1 MLSDTTLFCLAY
13 LTDEQIEA
21 NGGIPSASLAAMRED
36 TIATAEFA
44 HSYLVGTGILEGKFS
59 EMPEYP
65 DFYWG
70 DGSMEENLC
79 KDSLLAEELLC
90 PEL

>member
-1 MLSDTTLFCLAY
+1 MLTETELFCLTY
-13 LTDEQIEA
+13 LSGEQIEA
-21 NGGIPSASLAAMRED
+21 NGGIPSALLAAQRED

-44 HSYLVGTGILEGKFS
+44 HSYLVGMGMLEETYS
-59 EMPEYP
+59 EMLIYS

-70 DGSMEENLC
+70 NGPDEEP
-79 KDSLLAEELLC
+79 LC

>member
-1 MLSDTTLFCLAY
+1 MLSDTTLFCLVY
-13 LTDEQIEA
+13 LGDEEIEA
-21 NGGIPSASLAAMRED
+21 NGGIPSALLAAQRED

-44 HSYLVGTGILEGKFS
+44 HSYLVGMGMLEETYS
-59 EMPEYP
+59 EMPIYP

-70 DGSMEENLC
+70 NGPDEEP
-79 KDSLLAEELLC
+79 LC